1 MALKITNIQRVNPVP
16 CDHYDVTIDVE
27 GVSKVRRVQLQQIK
41 DVIQGQDKD
50 EQIETLILSWAAYK
64 LTHGS
69 VPADL
74 LNVEIA

>member
-1 MALKITNIQRVNPVP
+1 MALKITNIQRVNPAP
-16 CDHYDVTIDVE
+16 CDHYNVTVDVE
-27 GVSKVRRVQLQQIK
+27 GVSKVRQVQLQQIK
-41 DVIQGQDKD
+41 DVIQGQDKN
-50 EQIETLILSWAAYK
+50 EQIETLVLSWVAYR

>member
-1 MALKITNIQRVNPVP
+1 MSLKITNIQRVNPAP
-16 CDHYDVTIDVE
+16 CDHYNVTVDVD
-27 GVSKVRRVQLQQIK
+27 GVSKVREIDLSQIK
-41 DVIQGQDKD
+41 DAIQGQDKE

-74 LNVEIA
+74 MNVEIA